1 MDVILVGPGRAGLAL
16 SLSLVDAGHH
26 FVGVLARDPDAA
38 AAAADRLRSVP
49 VEWGTP
55 LPPAD
60 LLVLAVSDD
69 AVPDVAAQLAPLA
82 GAVEAAVHLSG
93 VTPVAALAPL
103 AGSCRL
109 GSFHPLQTL
118 PTPEIGAERLEG
130 AFVAITS
137 DDDLL
142 ADRLFSLAA
151 SIGARPFALED
162 DAKALYHAAATA
174 AANYPLAA
182 LAMAHDLFAA
192 AGVDFAV
199 ARPLVG
205 AVLDNAFALGPSAA
219 LTGPVARG
227 DVGTVRAQLEAVTAA
242 RPDLAADF
250 VRFARATAR
259 VAGTGDLFDEVLP

>member
-1 MDVILVGPGRAGLAL
+1 LILAGPGRAGQAL
-16 SLSLVDAGHH
+16 SLRLVDAGHH
-26 FVGVLARDPDAA
+26 LLGVLARNPDAA
-38 AAAADRLRSVP
+38 VAAADRLRSRP
-49 VEWGTP
+49 LEWGAP
-55 LPPAD
+55 LPSAD

-69 AVPDVAAQLAPLA
+69 AVSDVAADLAPLA

-93 VTPVAALAPL
+93 LTPVAALAPL

-118 PTPEIGAERLEG
+118 PTPEVGAARLEG
-130 AFVAITS
+130 SWVAITS
-137 DDDLL
+137 DDNLL

-151 SIGARPFALED
+151 SIGTRPFALEE
-162 DAKALYHAAATA
+162 DAKARYHAAASA

-199 ARPLVG
+199 ARPLVE
-205 AVLDNAFALGPSAA
+205 AVIDNAFALGPGAA

-242 RPDLAADF
+242 RPDLVADF

-259 VAGTGDLFDEVLP
+259 VAGTGDLLDEVLP